1 MVTAACHVHSDWS
14 YDGKWTLSALAAE
27 FSRRGY
33 RVLMMTEHDRG
44 FTEKR
49 RQEHRAAC
57 AAASSESILV
67 VPGIEYSDA
76 ENRVH
81 VLVWGPVPFVGEEV
95 PTAKMLEAVKAAGGV
110 AVMAHPSRM
119 KAWKAFDPAWAGDL
133 LGMEI
138 WNRKTDGWAPS
149 KTAPQLLEGTNLL
162 PFVGMDFHDRRQ
174 MFPLSMELDIPANVT
189 EESVLE
195 CLRARRCHPMA
206 LGRPLRERMS
216 GWSEA
221 KLNAAERCRR
231 VLAKAYRFLKR

>member
-1 MVTAACHVHSDWS
+1 MVTAACHIHSDWS
-14 YDGKWTLSALAAE
+14 YDGKWTLSALASE
-27 FSRRGY
+27 FGRRGY

-44 FTEKR
+44 FTEER

-57 AAASSESILV
+57 AAASSENVLV

-95 PTAKMLEAVKAAGGV
+95 PTAKMLKAVTAAGGV

-119 KAWKAFDPAWAGDL
+119 KAWKVFDPAWAGDL

-149 KTAPQLLEGTNLL
+149 KTATQLLEGTNLL

-174 MFPLSMELDIPANVT
+174 MFPLSMELGSP
-189 EESVLE
+189 
-195 CLRARRCHPMA
+195 
-206 LGRPLRERMS
+206 G
-216 GWSEA
+216 
-221 KLNAAERCRR
+221 
-231 VLAKAYRFLKR
+231 KRD